1 MSDRKTERLINLTLA
16 LLATKRY
23 LKKSE
28 ILSNVAGYEGTQE
41 AKERMFERDKD
52 DLRSL
57 GIEIEVGDLD
67 IFFEDEPGYRIP
79 QKSYELNVPNLSGRE
94 LALLS
99 IASSFWNDSVL
110 APNAQSGIRKLQS
123 LGIPATLEFEFRM
136 KYRFDN
142 PSELLEEIAKAILQ
156 KSRIKFSYDSS
167 SLKVRHLEPYRI
179 VFWNSYWYLIG
190 MDIDRTGI
198 RLFKLSRFLG
208 GIETSKKKNEFK
220 IPADFAVADHLP
232 KSDVEVIH
240 SAKIEI
246 RRETGTLLRQ
256 RGKLLSQESE
266 YDTYEIN
273 YENERVFLR
282 ELIWH
287 GVNVRILEPANL
299 KEQLLSIVDG
309 VLA

>member
-1 MSDRKTERLINLTLA
+1 VSDRKTERLINLTLA

-142 PSELLEEIAKAILQ
+142 PSELLEEITKAILQ
-156 KSRIKFSYDSS
+156 KSKIKLNWRANRSS
-167 SLKVRHLEPYRI
+167 FVP
-179 VFWNSYWYLIG
+179 W
-190 MDIDRTGI
+190 
-198 RLFKLSRFLG
+198 
-208 GIETSKKKNEFK
+208 
-220 IPADFAVADHLP
+220 
-232 KSDVEVIH
+232 
-240 SAKIEI
+240 
-246 RRETGTLLRQ
+246 
-256 RGKLLSQESE
+256 
-266 YDTYEIN
+266 
-273 YENERVFLR
+273 
-282 ELIWH
+282 
-287 GVNVRILEPANL
+287 
-299 KEQLLSIVDG
+299 
-309 VLA
+309 

>member
-142 PSELLEEIAKAILQ
+142 PSELLEGIAKAILQ

-190 MDIDRTGI
+190 MDIDRAAI

-208 GIETSKKKNEFK
+208 AIETSKKKNEFE
-220 IPADFAVADHLP
+220 IPSDFTVADHLP

-240 SAKIEI
+240 SSKIEI
-246 RRETGTLLRQ
+246 RREAGALLRQ
-256 RGKLLSQESE
+256 RGKLLSQGSE

-273 YENERVFLR
+273 YENERIFLR

-287 GVNVRILEPANL
+287 GANVRILEPVNL
-299 KEQLLSIVDG
+299 KEELLAIVDG

>member
-1 MSDRKTERLINLTLA
+1 VSDRKTERLINLTLA

-28 ILSNVAGYEGTQE
+28 ILANVFGYEGTQE

-156 KSRIKFSYDSS
+156 KSKIKFSYDSS

-208 GIETSKKKNEFK
+208 GIEISKKKNEFE
-220 IPADFAVADHLP
+220 IPSDFAVADHLP
-232 KSDVEVIH
+232 KSDVEVIY

-256 RGKLLSQESE
+256 RGKLLSQGSE
-266 YDTYEIN
+266 YDTYELN

-287 GVNVRILEPANL
+287 GANVRILEPANL
-299 KEQLLSIVDG
+299 KEQLLAIIDG

>member
-1 MSDRKTERLINLTLA
+1 VSDRKTERLINLTLA

>member
-28 ILSNVAGYEGTQE
+28 ILTNVQGYEGSQD

-79 QKSYELNVPNLSGRE
+79 QKTYELNVPNLTGRE

-99 IASSFWNDSVL
+99 VASNFWNDSIL

-123 LGIPATLEFEFRM
+123 LGIPASLDFEFRM
-136 KYRFDN
+136 KYRFEN
-142 PSELLEEIAKAILQ
+142 PSELLEEISKAILQ
-156 KSRIKFSYDSS
+156 KSRISFAYDSA
-167 SLKVRHLEPYRI
+167 SLKTRHLEPYRI

-190 MDIDRTGI
+190 MDIDRKAI
-198 RLFKLSRFLG
+198 RLFKLSRFQG
-208 GIETSKKKNEFK
+208 SVEISKKKNEFN
-220 IPADFAVADHLP
+220 IPTDFDVSQHLP
-232 KSDVEVIH
+232 KQDVEIIRRAVV
-240 SAKIEI
+240 EI
-246 RRETGTLLRQ
+246 RKDSGALFRR
-256 RGKLLSQESE
+256 RGKQTAEGVE
-266 YDTYEIN
+266 FDTYEID
-273 YENERVFLR
+273 YENERAFLR
-282 ELIWH
+282 EILWH
-287 GVNVRILEPANL
+287 GENIRLVEPQAL
-299 KEQLLSIVDG
+299 KEQLLILIDG
-309 VLA
+309 ILT

>member
-1 MSDRKTERLINLTLA
+1 VSDRKTERLINLTLA

-156 KSRIKFSYDSS
+156 KSKIKFSYDSS

-208 GIETSKKKNEFK
+208 GIEISKKKNEFE
-220 IPADFAVADHLP
+220 IPSDFAVGEHLP

-256 RGKLLSQESE
+256 RGKLLSQGSE
-266 YDTYEIN
+266 YDTYELN

-287 GVNVRILEPANL
+287 VANVRILEPANI
-299 KEQLLSIVDG
+299 KEQLLAIIDG

>member
-1 MSDRKTERLINLTLA
+1 VSDRKTERLINLTLA

-136 KYRFDN
+136 RYRFDN

-156 KSRIKFSYDSS
+156 KSKIKFSYDSS

-190 MDIDRTGI
+190 MDIDRKGI

-208 GIETSKKKNEFK
+208 GIEISKKKNEFE
-220 IPADFAVADHLP
+220 IPADFAVVDHLP

-256 RGKLLSQESE
+256 RGKLLSQGSE

-273 YENERVFLR
+273 YENERIFLR

-287 GVNVRILEPANL
+287 GANVRILEPANL

-309 VLA
+309 VLE

>member
-57 GIEIEVGDLD
+57 GIEIEVGDSD

-99 IASSFWNDSVL
+99 IASSFWNDSIL

-208 GIETSKKKNEFK
+208 GIEISKKKNEFE

-299 KEQLLSIVDG
+299 TEQLLSIVDG

>member
-28 ILSNVAGYEGTQE
+28 ILTNVQGYEGSQD

-79 QKSYELNVPNLSGRE
+79 QKTYELNVPNLTGRE

-99 IASSFWNDSVL
+99 VASNFWNDSIL

-123 LGIPATLEFEFRM
+123 LGIPASLDFEFRM
-136 KYRFDN
+136 KYRFEN
-142 PSELLEEIAKAILQ
+142 PSELLEEISKAILQ
-156 KSRIKFSYDSS
+156 KSRISFTYDSA
-167 SLKVRHLEPYRI
+167 SLKTRNLEPYRI

-190 MDIDRTGI
+190 MDIDRDAI
-198 RLFKLSRFLG
+198 RLFKLSRFQG
-208 GIETSKKKNEFK
+208 SVEISKKKNEFN
-220 IPADFAVADHLP
+220 IPTDFDVSQHLP
-232 KSDVEVIH
+232 KQDVEIIRRAVV
-240 SAKIEI
+240 EI
-246 RRETGTLLRQ
+246 RKDSGALLRR
-256 RGKLLSQESE
+256 RGKQTAEGVE
-266 YDTYEIN
+266 FDTYEID
-273 YENERVFLR
+273 YENERAFLR
-282 ELIWH
+282 EILWH
-287 GVNVRILEPANL
+287 GENIRLVEPQAL
-299 KEQLLSIVDG
+299 KEQLLILIDG
-309 VLA
+309 ILT